1 MILLDAASLA
11 QPNDEAQIHKSVF
24 EKRELMNNY
33 IELSMSMP
41 VIGKGKGKGKGKG
54 IDYSLSSKSS
64 KASWSKSSKSKGKGS
79 SKKSDK
85 SGKGG
90 GKEISLVP
98 TVPTPTT
105 APIVAPPTITTTS
118 PFGST
123 MSESPNST
131 PAPTLTPV
139 SISPFTILYTIEQF
153 RLPLA
158 SEYVSVANLTANY
171 LNEYFRANFQETSLV
186 DFVIADTMMT
196 DNNFQFG
203 QPVEIDYRT
212 QLTFASASFIP
223 STEEFDEL
231 LASAFRDDNLAI
243 YISLL
248 NSLPISNIFQT
259 TSLVTFEGSTSAT
272 VPATSADSAARAA
285 GIAVAAGAGALIFII
300 AGVVMYRR
308 KEREEVGKCLDED
321 GQMTVAGDTCGGSS
335 MDSQSVVNQT
345 HAMNDADG
353 SSVSELGD
361 FQVAPSNHPILE
373 EGAEEET
380 DDECDFEER
389 GQLSEVQL

>member
-1 MILLDAASLA
+1 
-11 QPNDEAQIHKSVF
+11 
-24 EKRELMNNY
+24 
-33 IELSMSMP
+33 
-41 VIGKGKGKGKGKG
+41 
-54 IDYSLSSKSS
+54 
-64 KASWSKSSKSKGKGS
+64 
-79 SKKSDK
+79 
-85 SGKGG
+85 
-90 GKEISLVP
+90 
-98 TVPTPTT
+98 
-105 APIVAPPTITTTS
+105 
-118 PFGST
+118 
-123 MSESPNST
+123 MSESRKYSEAEPICPKFNKLDFSLTVPSRPSANST

-308 KEREEVGKCLDED
+308 KEREEVGKRLDED